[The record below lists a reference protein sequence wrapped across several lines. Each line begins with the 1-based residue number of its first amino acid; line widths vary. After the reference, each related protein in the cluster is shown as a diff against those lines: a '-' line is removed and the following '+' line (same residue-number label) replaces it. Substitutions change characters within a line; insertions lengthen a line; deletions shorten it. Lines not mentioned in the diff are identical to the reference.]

1 MSTKAEWKTK
11 IITACQEA
19 GTYQP
24 FFDDV
29 INTLAAIMEIRDS
42 AVEQYEK
49 SGGNPVVAHTN
60 KGGHTNI
67 VKNPALA
74 IINEQNQQALAYW
87 RDLGLTPSGFKKLNG
102 EAVKPKETTFEDV
115 LANLGI

>member
-1 MSTKAEWKTK
+1 MDRQEWKTK

-19 GTYQP
+19 GTYRP
-24 FFDDV
+24 FFGDV

-87 RDLGLTPSGFKKLNG
+87 RDLGLTTKGWVGITGNKAEK
-102 EAVKPKETTFEDV
+102 KETTFEDV
-115 LANLGI
+115 LSKLEI

>member
-1 MSTKAEWKTK
+1 MTKEEWKVR
-11 IITACQEA
+11 IITACKEA

-29 INTLAAIMEIRDS
+29 INTLSAIMEIRDS
-42 AVEQYEK
+42 AFNKYEE
-49 SGGNPVVAHTN
+49 SGNEPVIKHTN
-60 KGGHTNI
+60 KGGHENI

-115 LANLGI
+115 LSKLKI

>member
-1 MSTKAEWKTK
+1 MATKKTWKRK
-11 IITACQEA
+11 IKQACEEA

-24 FFDDV
+24 FFDNV
-29 INTLAAIMEIRDS
+29 INTLAAIMEIRDA
-42 AVEQYEK
+42 AVEQYAA

-87 RDLGLTPSGFKKLNG
+87 RDLGLTTKGWVSITGNKTEK
-102 EAVKPKETTFEDV
+102 KETSFEDV
-115 LANLGI
+115 LSGIGI

>member
-1 MSTKAEWKTK
+1 MAKAKTWKRK
-11 IITACQEA
+11 IKQACEEA

-24 FFDDV
+24 FFDNV
-29 INTLAAIMEIRDS
+29 INTLAAIMEIRDA
-42 AVEQYEK
+42 AVEQYAA

-87 RDLGLTPSGFKKLNG
+87 RDLGLTPSGFKRLDGK
-102 EAVKPKETTFEDV
+102 AVEQKDASFEDV
-115 LANLGI
+115 LKGIGI

>member
-1 MSTKAEWKTK
+1 MDRQEWKTK
-11 IITACQEA
+11 IITACKEA

-42 AVEQYEK
+42 AVVKYEE
-49 SGGNPVVAHTN
+49 SGSEPVIKHTN
-60 KGGHTNI
+60 KGGHENI

-74 IINEQNQQALAYW
+74 IINEQNQQALSYW
-87 RDLGLTPSGFKKLNG
+87 RDLGLTTKGWVGITGNKTEK
-102 EAVKPKETTFEDV
+102 KETTFEDV
-115 LANLGI
+115 LANIGI

>member
-1 MSTKAEWKTK
+1 MLTKAEWKTK
-11 IITACQEA
+11 IITACKEA

-74 IINEQNQQALAYW
+74 IINEQNQQALSYW
-87 RDLGLTPSGFKKLNG
+87 RDLGLTTKGWVGITGNKTEK
-102 EAVKPKETTFEDV
+102 KETTFEDV
-115 LANLGI
+115 LANIGI

>member
-1 MSTKAEWKTK
+1 MTKQDWKNRIEKSTR
-11 IITACQEA
+11 EA

-29 INTLAAIMEIRDS
+29 IDTLAGIMEMRDA
-42 AVEQYEK
+42 AVSQYEA

-67 VKNPALA
+67 RKNPALA
-74 IINEQNQQALAYW
+74 VINECNQQALAYW
-87 RDLGLTPSGFKKLNG
+87 RDLGLTPSGFKRLTGKDVKDTA
-102 EAVKPKETTFEDV
+102 EASFEDV
-115 LANLGI
+115 LANIGI